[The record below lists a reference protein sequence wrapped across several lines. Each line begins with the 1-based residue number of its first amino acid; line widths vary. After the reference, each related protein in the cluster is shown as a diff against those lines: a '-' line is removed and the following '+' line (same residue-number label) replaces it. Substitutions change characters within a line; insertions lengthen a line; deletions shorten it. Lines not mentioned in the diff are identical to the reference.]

1 MSGLNTTLAS
11 LSRNAQA
18 WREKVGR
25 TAAPAPSS
33 LATVAAFGANPGR
46 LEMRIHVPAQLPP
59 APALVVVLHGCTQ
72 NAGYAQGAGW
82 TELADSHGFVV
93 LCPQQSA
100 SNNPKTCFNWFE
112 PRHTTRGEGEAASIR
127 AMVEHAAVTY
137 GVDRARIYV
146 TGLSAGGAMTAA
158 MLAAYPEVFAGGAI
172 VAGLPHGSAHNVQT
186 ALESMFQG
194 RAHQASEWGD
204 LVRAN
209 SPHRGPWP
217 KLSVWHGDADT
228 TVKVMNAAEIV
239 KQWRD
244 VHGLPDAPS
253 ERGTL
258 AGQPRAVWR
267 NAAGEAMIEQVTVA
281 GMGHGTPLAVG
292 QEGGGTAGPFL
303 LDVGLSSTR
312 HIAAFWGLVD
322 AQDLALNVKPAKA
335 AEPHPDASLPLTLPS
350 LRRGEGSPRP
360 APEVAAPSHPTL
372 DFLDKTGLDGRI
384 MGVIRKAF
392 DSAGLTK

>member
-18 WREKVGR
+18 WSARVGA
-25 TAAPAPSS
+25 TAPPVPSS
-33 LATVAAFGANPGR
+33 LDVVGDFGANPGR
-46 LEMRIHVPAQLPP
+46 LEMRVHVPPVLPP

-72 NAGYAQGAGW
+72 NAGYAEGAGW
-82 TELADSHGFVV
+82 TELANAHGFVV
-93 LCPQQSA
+93 LCPQQTT
-100 SNNPKTCFNWFE
+100 SNNPKTCFNWFD

-127 AMVEHAAVTY
+127 AMIEHAAVTY
-137 GVDRARIYV
+137 GIDRSRIFV

-172 VAGLPHGSAHNVQT
+172 VAGLPYGSAHNVQS

-194 RAHQASEWGD
+194 RTKSPAQWGD

-217 KLSVWHGDADT
+217 KLSVWHGDADS

-244 VHGLPDAPS
+244 VHGLPEVPS
-253 ERGTL
+253 ERDTL
-258 AGQPRAVWR
+258 DGQPRAVWR
-267 NAAGEAMIEQVTVA
+267 DAAGAAVIEQVTIA
-281 GMGHGTPLAVG
+281 GMGHGTPLCVAR
-292 QEGGGTAGPFL
+292 EGGGTAGPFL
-303 LDVGLSSTR
+303 LDVGVASTR
-312 HIAAFWGLVD
+312 HIAAFWGLID
-322 AQDLALNVKPAKA
+322 AQELVEVRPARA
-335 AEPHPDASLPLTLPS
+335 AQPDPDASQPLTLPS
-350 LRRGEGSPRP
+350 PQRGEGSPRP
-360 APEVAAPSHPTL
+360 APAAAAPSHPTL
-372 DFLDKTGLDGRI
+372 DFLDQTGLDGRI